1 VNISKNYFCHFNP
14 SSLNLNKFCNNI
26 GFLLLKLLF
35 HFINY
40 EIFQF
45 LQIYLTQN
53 LQGTHMKNTSKV
65 LLVIFSI
72 LLTTQSFSAEKVK
85 WKLAMTWPKTLAPLS
100 TPPQRVAQLVKEMTN
115 GKFIIRVHDKGI
127 HKAPLAILDMVK
139 NKHYEMGHSSSYYY
153 KGQDIA
159 TAPFTT
165 MPFGLNTAE
174 QYAWYYY
181 GGGQELAKK
190 VYDKFNVDIYPG
202 GNTGVQMGGWF
213 KKEINSLADLKG
225 LKIRIAGMAGEIL
238 SELGTNVT
246 NIPGGELYTA
256 LDRGTIDAVEW
267 VGPGMDI
274 RMGFHKI
281 APYYYTG
288 WQEPASEMH
297 FFVNQKAF
305 KKLSKVNQSI
315 LKTAIKLA
323 TSEMHTANYNQN
335 IESWQQMKKE
345 FPNIKIKQFP
355 QDVLQAM
362 KSTNDSLMEKY
373 SKQNELFKE
382 IYQSQQNYLIKAR
395 EWTKISEYNYIS
407 TANSVK

>member
-1 VNISKNYFCHFNP
+1 MKNISK
-14 SSLNLNKFCNNI
+14 I
-26 GFLLLKLLF
+26 
-35 HFINY
+35 
-40 EIFQF
+40 
-45 LQIYLTQN
+45 
-53 LQGTHMKNTSKV
+53 
-65 LLVIFSI
+65 LLVLAISTLF
-72 LLTTQSFSAEKVK
+72 TTQSFAEKKVK

-100 TPPQRVAQLVKEMTN
+100 TPPQRVAELVKEMTN
-115 GKFIIRVHDKGI
+115 GQFTIKVHGKGI
-127 HKAPLAILDMVK
+127 HKAPLAILDLVK
-139 NKHYEMGHSSSYYY
+139 NNHYEIGHSSSYYY
-153 KGQDIA
+153 KGVDIA

-165 MPFGLNTAE
+165 MPFGLTTTE

-181 GGGQELAKK
+181 GGGKELAKK
-190 VYDKFNVDIYPG
+190 VYDKFNVDLYPG

-213 KKEINSLADLKG
+213 KKEINSLEDLKG
-225 LKIRIAGMAGEIL
+225 LKIRIAGMAGEIF
-238 SELGTNVT
+238 SELNANVT

-315 LKTAIKLA
+315 LKVAIKLA
-323 TSEMHTANYNQN
+323 TSEMHTAAYNQN
-335 IESWQQMKKE
+335 VVAWEQMKKE
-345 FPNIKIKQFP
+345 FPNIKVKTFP

-362 KSTNDSLMEKY
+362 KTINDTIMEKY
-373 SKQNELFKE
+373 SKENTLFKE
-382 IYQSQQNYLIKAR
+382 IYQSQQSYLKQAR
-395 EWTKISEYNYIS
+395 EWTKISEYNYIN
-407 TANSVK
+407 TTNSVK

>member
-1 VNISKNYFCHFNP
+1 MNQITK
-14 SSLNLNKFCNNI
+14 
-26 GFLLLKLLF
+26 LLLVGL
-35 HFINY
+35 
-40 EIFQF
+40 
-45 LQIYLTQN
+45 
-53 LQGTHMKNTSKV
+53 
-65 LLVIFSI
+65 SI
-72 LLTTQSFSAEKVK
+72 LISTQSLESEKVK

-100 TPPQRVAQLVKEMTN
+100 TPPQRVAQLVNEMTN
-115 GKFIIRVHDKGI
+115 GQFTIKVHDKGI

-165 MPFGLNTAE
+165 LPFGLTTTE

-181 GGGQELAKK
+181 NGGKELAKK
-190 VYDKFNVDIYPG
+190 VYDRFNVDLYPG

-213 KKEINSLADLKG
+213 QKEINTLEDLKG

-238 SELGTNVT
+238 SELGANVT

-256 LDRGTIDAVEW
+256 LDRKTIDAVEW

-305 KKLSKVNQSI
+305 SKLSKVNQNI
-315 LKTAIKLA
+315 LRTAIKLA
-323 TSEMHTANYNQN
+323 TSEMHTETYNQN
-335 IESWQQMKKE
+335 VIAWQQMKKE
-345 FPNIKIKQFP
+345 FPNIKIKKFP
-355 QDVLQAM
+355 QEVLQAM
-362 KSTNDSLMEKY
+362 KTTNDKIMAKY
-373 SKQNELFKE
+373 SK
-382 IYQSQQNYLIKAR
+382 
-395 EWTKISEYNYIS
+395 KINFLKRYMNHNKII
-407 TANSVK
+407 